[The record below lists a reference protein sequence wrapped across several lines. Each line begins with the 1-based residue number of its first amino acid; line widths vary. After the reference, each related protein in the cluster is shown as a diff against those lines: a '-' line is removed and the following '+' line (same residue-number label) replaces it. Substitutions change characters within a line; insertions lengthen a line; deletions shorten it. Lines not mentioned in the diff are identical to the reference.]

1 MDRFRQ
7 SYRVVVFHISLFLL
21 LSGLLLACTSTATRL
36 ASLKANYNEGKWG
49 YVLGTAKTEGAYS
62 ADEVIEA
69 AGSDTLTVDQ
79 AKLIKARALMHVFIQ
94 DKLAAGV
101 DAEKDPQVAQALKL
115 VKELSAKDFSLNW
128 MNVELMATIGDYF
141 YLSDNYVAAF
151 DAYDYLLTY
160 ANFDS
165 LQASHR
171 QYIRRWVEMKRQL
184 DDMLTSDAYKR
195 YTRKQFKKTYT
206 KVVKS
211 LADDIGVVQAG
222 IIILADEGQ
231 PRAAVQR
238 AMMARF
244 TAAKNPKTQKQ
255 YVQEID
261 ALVESILG
269 GMEDARERKRLEAEY
284 NRFRTGWDAGVLST
298 SN

>member
-49 YVLGTAKTEGAYS
+49 YVLGTAKAEGAYS

-261 ALVESILG
+261 ALVESIVKH
-269 GMEDARERKRLEAEY
+269 MEDPGERKRLEAEY

-298 SN
+298 LN

>member
-1 MDRFRQ
+1 MGRFRQ
-7 SYRVVVFHISLFLL
+7 SYRVDILRISLVLL
-21 LSGLLLACTSTATRL
+21 LSSLLLACSSTATRL

-49 YVLGTAKTEGAYS
+49 YVLGTAKAEGAYS

-101 DAEKDPQVAQALKL
+101 NAEEDPQVAQALKL
-115 VKELSAKDFSLNW
+115 VKELSVKDFRLNW
-128 MNVELMATIGDYF
+128 MNVELMAAIADYF
-141 YLSDNYVAAF
+141 YLLDNYVAAF

-165 LQASHR
+165 LAASQR

-184 DDMLTSDAYKR
+184 DDLVTSDAYKR
-195 YTRKQFKKTYT
+195 YTKKQFKKTYA

-211 LADDIGVVQAG
+211 HADDIGVVQAG

-255 YVQEID
+255 YVEEID
-261 ALVESILG
+261 GLVESIVKD
-269 GMEDARERKRLEAEY
+269 MEDPGEKKRLEAEY
-284 NRFRTGWDAGVLST
+284 TRFRKGWDAGVLSP

>member
-1 MDRFRQ
+1 MDSFRQ
-7 SYRVVVFHISLFLL
+7 SYRVVFVRISLFLL
-21 LSGLLLACTSTATRL
+21 LSGLLLACSSTATRL
-36 ASLKANYNEGKWG
+36 ASLKANYNEGNWG
-49 YVLGTAKTEGAYS
+49 YVLGTAKAEGAYS

-79 AKLIKARALMHVFIQ
+79 ATLIKARALMQLFIQ

-101 DAEKDPQVAQALKL
+101 DAAKDPQMAQALKL
-115 VKELSAKDFSLNW
+115 LKELSTKDFSLNW
-128 MNVELMATIGDYF
+128 MNVELMAAIADYF
-141 YLSDNYVAAF
+141 YLLDNYVAAF
-151 DAYDYLLTY
+151 DAYDYLLNY

-165 LQASHR
+165 LTASQR
-171 QYIRRWVEMKRQL
+171 QYIRRWVEMKHQS
-184 DDMLTSDAYKR
+184 DSMETSVGYKK
-195 YTRKQFKKTYT
+195 YARKQFRKTYA

-211 LADDIGVVQAG
+211 HADDVGVVQAG

-244 TAAKNPKTQKQ
+244 SAAKNPKTKEK
-255 YVQEID
+255 YVKEID
-261 ALVESILG
+261 RLVASVLER
-269 GMEDARERKRLEAEY
+269 MNDDKERKRLKAEY
-284 NRFRTGWDAGVLST
+284 KRFREAWDAGVLST

>member
-7 SYRVVVFHISLFLL
+7 SYRVVVFRISLFLL
-21 LSGLLLACTSTATRL
+21 LSGLLLACTTSATRL

-49 YVLGTAKTEGAYS
+49 YVLGTAKAEGAYS
-62 ADEVIEA
+62 ADEVIDA
-69 AGSDTLTVDQ
+69 AGSDTLTADQ
-79 AKLIKARALMHVFIQ
+79 AKLIKARALMQVFIQ

-101 DAEKDPQVAQALKL
+101 DAENDPQVAQALTL

-128 MNVELMATIGDYF
+128 MNVELMAAIADYF

-165 LQASHR
+165 LQASQR

-184 DDMLTSDAYKR
+184 DDMLTSDAYKK

-206 KVVKS
+206 KVIKS
-211 LADDIGVVQAG
+211 HADDVGVVEAG

-238 AMMARF
+238 AMLARF

-261 ALVESILG
+261 VLVESILE
-269 GMEDARERKRLEAEY
+269 GMQDAGERKRLGAEY
-284 NRFRTGWDAGVLST
+284 NRFRTGWDAGAFSPA
-298 SN
+298 N